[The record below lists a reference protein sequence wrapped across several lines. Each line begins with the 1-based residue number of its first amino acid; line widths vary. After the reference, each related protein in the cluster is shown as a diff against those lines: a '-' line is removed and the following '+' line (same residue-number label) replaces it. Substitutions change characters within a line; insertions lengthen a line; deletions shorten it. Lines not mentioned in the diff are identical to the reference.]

1 MDSQPTDERA
11 CPLTSDPLEHLPVN
25 LELEFP

>member
-1 MDSQPTDERA
+1 MDSEPRHKRA
-11 CPLTSDPLEHLPVN
+11 CPLTSDPLEHLPVS